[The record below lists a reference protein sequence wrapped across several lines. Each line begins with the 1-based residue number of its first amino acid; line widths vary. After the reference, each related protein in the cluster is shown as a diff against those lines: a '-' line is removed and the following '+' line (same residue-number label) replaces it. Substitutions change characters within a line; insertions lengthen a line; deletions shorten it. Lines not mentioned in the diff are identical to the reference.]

1 MENFEEVRINDNLVI
16 YMTNGG
22 ATYKTTIVAMN
33 SGHEQRNSV
42 WEYPRWEAEL
52 GDRNVTE
59 SEAKELRDFF
69 NAMGGQACGF
79 RCKDWLDFQDDGLGI
94 LGKTG
99 KGDDT
104 ATVFQMY
111 KRYVTG
117 TRARLRIISKPVLNS
132 VKVYKNGVQLSGV
145 TINYTTG
152 IATLPTA
159 PLTTDTI
166 TWTGEFDIPV
176 RFATDKFEAQF
187 IAATPTGDYDTNG
200 AAILGD
206 KIFYMKSLPVIE
218 VRL

>member
-1 MENFEEVRINDNLVI
+1 MSNFEEVRINDNLVI
-16 YMTNGG
+16 YMTTGG

-33 SGHEQRNSV
+33 SGHEQRNRV

-52 GDRNVTE
+52 GDRNVRE

-69 NAMGGQACGF
+69 NAMGGQETGF

-104 ATVFQMY
+104 TTVFQMY

-117 TRARLRIISKPVLNS
+117 TKARLRIISKPVNDT
-132 VKVYKNGVQLSGV
+132 VKVYKNGVQVTSGV
-145 TINYTTG
+145 SINYTTG
-152 IATLPTA
+152 LITFSTA

-166 TWTGEFDIPV
+166 TWTGEFDVPV
-176 RFATDKFEAQF
+176 RFNTDKFEAQF
-187 IAATPTGDYDTNG
+187 IAANPVGYDNNG
-200 AAILGD
+200 VAIIGE
-206 KIFYMKSLPVIE
+206 KVFYMKSLPVIE